1 MDEHILTAMSDAHED
16 EAATG
21 GTGRVTVADVAAAA
35 GVSVMTVSR
44 ALSGK
49 GYVAEATRAKV
60 REAAESLGYVAN
72 LGARAMKGG
81 RTQVLGLLVSD
92 FQSPVIAAIINAISR
107 VVKQAGLDL
116 ILYDIAAPDGDRARP
131 EIVPL
136 LSSLCD
142 GLLLILP
149 GKHAEQLEQ
158 FRRTRVPVVLVNYW
172 RAPTPLPV
180 VRADNYEG
188 AYALTEHLLGLGH
201 RRIAFM
207 RGTAHSGQSAERE
220 RGYVAALAAAGLQP
234 DPALIVQGD
243 FGQRSGFEQGQA
255 LLGLGEPPTAIFCAS
270 DLMALGV
277 LDAAR
282 LAGLAVP
289 GQLSVAGFD
298 DIPTAAHCHPALT
311 TVRQDYEQLG
321 DSAVRLL
328 LQHIENG
335 APRGMRIE
343 LQSQLIIREST
354 SAAPQVQPPAKRKAA
369 KKRA

>member
-1 MDEHILTAMSDAHED
+1 MAQQQDDDGSP
-16 EAATG
+16 G
-21 GTGRVTVADVAAAA
+21 GTGRVTVTDIAAAA

-60 REAAESLGYVAN
+60 QQVAQSMGYVAN
-72 LGARAMKGG
+72 VGAKAMKGG
-81 RTQVLGLLVSD
+81 RTRVLGLLVTD

-116 ILYDIAAPDGDRARP
+116 LLYDIATPDGDSARP

-136 LSSLCD
+136 MSSLCD

-149 GKHAEQLEQ
+149 GKQAEQLAQ
-158 FRRTRVPVVLVNYW
+158 FQRAKLPVVLVNYW

-188 AYALTEHLLGLGH
+188 AYAVTQHLLALGH
-201 RRIAFM
+201 RRIAFV
-207 RGTAHSGQSAERE
+207 RGTAHSGQSPERE
-220 RGYVAALAAAGLQP
+220 RGYLAALAEAGLTP
-234 DPALIVQGD
+234 DPELIVQGD
-243 FGQRSGFEQGQA
+243 FGQRSGVEQGQV
-255 LLGLGEPPTAIFCAS
+255 LLGLAEPPTAIFCAN
-270 DLMALGV
+270 DLMALG
-277 LDAAR
+277 LLNAAQA
-282 LAGLAVP
+282 AGVEVP
-289 GQLSVAGFD
+289 GQLSIAGFD
-298 DIPTAAHCHPALT
+298 DIPAAAVCHPALT

-335 APRGMRIE
+335 TQRGMRIE
-343 LQSQLIIREST
+343 LQSHVVVRGST
-354 SAAPQVQPPAKRKAA
+354 AAAPTGRRAGA

>member
-1 MDEHILTAMSDAHED
+1 MTQQDD
-16 EAATG
+16 EATG
-21 GTGRVTVADVAAAA
+21 HGGRVTVTDIAAAA

-60 REAAESLGYVAN
+60 QQMAQSMGYVAN
-72 LGARAMKGG
+72 VGAKAMKGG
-81 RTQVLGLLVSD
+81 RTRVLGLLVTD
-92 FQSPVIAAIINAISR
+92 FQSPVIAAIISAISR

-116 ILYDIAAPDGDRARP
+116 LVYDIATPDGDSARP

-136 LSSLCD
+136 MSSLCD

-149 GKHAEQLEQ
+149 GKQAEQLAQ
-158 FRRTRVPVVLVNYW
+158 FQRAQLPVVLVNYW

-188 AYALTEHLLGLGH
+188 AYAVTQHLLELGH
-201 RRIAFM
+201 RRIGFV
-207 RGTAHSGQSAERE
+207 RGTAHSGQSPERE
-220 RGYVAALAAAGLQP
+220 RGYLAALAAAGLTP
-234 DPALIVQGD
+234 DADLIVQGD
-243 FGQRSGFEQGQA
+243 FGQRSGFEQGQG
-255 LLGLGEPPTAIFCAS
+255 LLGLAEPPTAVFAAN

-282 LAGLAVP
+282 AAGLEVP

-298 DIPTAAHCHPALT
+298 DIPAAAVCHPALT

-335 APRGMRIE
+335 TQRGMRIE
-343 LQSQLIIREST
+343 LQSHVVVRGST
-354 SAAPQVQPPAKRKAA
+354 AAAPVARRAGA

>member
-1 MDEHILTAMSDAHED
+1 MAQQDDETPGSSS
-16 EAATG
+16 
-21 GTGRVTVADVAAAA
+21 GRVTVTDIAAAA

-60 REAAESLGYVAN
+60 QQVAQSMGYVAN
-72 LGARAMKGG
+72 VGAKAMKGG
-81 RTQVLGLLVSD
+81 RTRVLGLLVTD

-116 ILYDIAAPDGDRARP
+116 LLYDIATPDGDSARP

-136 LSSLCD
+136 MSSLCD

-149 GKHAEQLEQ
+149 GQQAEQLAQ
-158 FRRTRVPVVLVNYW
+158 FQRAKIPVVLVNYW
-172 RAPTPLPV
+172 RSPTPVPV

-188 AYALTEHLLGLGH
+188 AFALTQHLLALGH
-201 RRIAFM
+201 RRIGFI
-207 RGTAHSGQSAERE
+207 RGTAHSGQSPERE
-220 RGYVAALAAAGLQP
+220 RGYLAALAAAGIEA
-234 DPALIVQGD
+234 DPALIAPGD
-243 FGQRSGFEQGQA
+243 FGQRSGFDGGASLLA
-255 LLGLGEPPTAIFCAS
+255 LPEPPTAIFAAN

-282 LAGLAVP
+282 QAGLAVP

-298 DIPTAAHCHPALT
+298 DIPAAAHSFPALT
-311 TVRQDYEQLG
+311 TVRQDYELLG

-328 LQHIENG
+328 LQHIEHG
-335 APRGMRIE
+335 SQRGMRIE
-343 LQSQLIIREST
+343 LQSHLVTRDST
-354 SAAPQVQPPAKRKAA
+354 AAAPAARRGGARKRV
-369 KKRA
+369 

>member
-1 MDEHILTAMSDAHED
+1 MAQQRDDIPG
-16 EAATG
+16 TG
-21 GTGRVTVADVAAAA
+21 SGRVTVTDIAAAA

-60 REAAESLGYVAN
+60 QQMAQSMGYVAN
-72 LGARAMKGG
+72 LGAKAMKGG
-81 RTQVLGLLVSD
+81 RTRVLGLLVTD

-116 ILYDIAAPDGDRARP
+116 LLYDIATPDGDSARP

-136 LSSLCD
+136 MSSLCD

-149 GKHAEQLEQ
+149 GQQAEQLAQ
-158 FRRTRVPVVLVNYW
+158 FQRAKIPVVLVNYW
-172 RAPTPLPV
+172 RSPTPVPV

-188 AYALTEHLLGLGH
+188 AFALTQHLLALGH
-201 RRIAFM
+201 RRIGFI
-207 RGTAHSGQSAERE
+207 RGTAHSGQSPERE
-220 RGYVAALAAAGLQP
+220 RGYLAALAAAGIEA
-234 DPALIVQGD
+234 DPALIAQGD
-243 FGQRSGFEQGQA
+243 FGQRSGFDAGCA
-255 LLGLGEPPTAIFCAS
+255 LLALAEPPTAIFGAN

-282 LAGLAVP
+282 QAGLAVP
-289 GQLSVAGFD
+289 SQLSVAGFD
-298 DIPTAAHCHPALT
+298 DIPAAAHSFPALT

-328 LQHIENG
+328 LQHIEHG
-335 APRGMRIE
+335 SQRGMRIE
-343 LQSQLIIREST
+343 LQSHLVTRDST
-354 SAAPQVQPPAKRKAA
+354 AAAPAA
-369 KKRA
+369 RRGVARKRA

>member
-1 MDEHILTAMSDAHED
+1 MPKPPDD
-16 EAATG
+16 EATG
-21 GTGRVTVADVAAAA
+21 SGTGRVTVTDIAAAA

-49 GYVAEATRAKV
+49 GYVAEATRAKIHQI
-60 REAAESLGYVAN
+60 AQSMGYVAN
-72 LGARAMKGG
+72 VGAKAMKGG
-81 RTQVLGLLVSD
+81 RTRVLGLLVTD

-116 ILYDIAAPDGDRARP
+116 LLYDIATPDGDSARP

-136 LSSLCD
+136 MSSLCD

-149 GKHAEQLEQ
+149 GKQAEQLEQ
-158 FRRTRVPVVLVNYW
+158 FQRAKLPVVLVNYW

-188 AYALTEHLLGLGH
+188 AYAVTEHLLRLGH
-201 RRIAFM
+201 RRIGFV
-207 RGTAHSGQSAERE
+207 RGTAHSGQSPERE
-220 RGYVAALAAAGLQP
+220 RGYLAALAAAGLP
-234 DPALIVQGD
+234 ADPALIAQGD
-243 FGQRSGFEQGQA
+243 FGQRSGFEQGQV
-255 LLGLGEPPTAIFCAS
+255 LLGLAEPPTAIFCAS

-282 LAGLAVP
+282 AAGVEVP
-289 GQLSVAGFD
+289 GQLSIAGFD
-298 DIPTAAHCHPALT
+298 DIPAAANSHPALT

-335 APRGMRIE
+335 TQRGMRIE
-343 LQSQLIIREST
+343 LQSHLVTRDST
-354 SAAPQVQPPAKRKAA
+354 AAPPAARRAGG
-369 KKRA
+369 KKRG